1 MARRSFYL
9 HIMIDALLIAITE
22 ITRPWP
28 MFLMVIGI
36 FGSSFF
42 AALPGIGVLLLITIV
57 LPFAITLDPYPAIAF
72 LLGIGAV
79 SNTANTFPSVLIA
92 VPGSAGSQAT
102 IVDGFPMAQKGEAK
116 RAFGAA
122 FIASPLGGI
131 FGAAVLLLSLPILKP
146 LVLSFG
152 SPEFLMLV
160 IWGLSAVGVL
170 SGNAPI
176 KGLIAAII
184 GVFISTVGMDNKT
197 GIERFA
203 FGGEYLAE
211 GISLILVGIGLFAVP
226 EMIALSVRRS
236 SIAQTEGLG
245 HGLVRGM
252 LDVFK
257 NWWLVIR
264 CSVIGVWVGVLP
276 GLGSSVADWFAYA
289 HAVQTEKNPE
299 KFGKGDVRGVIA
311 PESSNNAKEGGAL
324 IPTIAFGIPGS
335 TSLALM
341 LVAFISVGI
350 TPGSA
355 MLTEQLPYTM
365 AMIVVL
371 VVANIIAAGLAIG
384 AAGQFAKLSLM
395 PFYIIVPMTLILCVS
410 ASYAAHYVWWDIL
423 TFLCF
428 SVLGY
433 LMKLLDW
440 PRPPLLVAVV
450 LGCQLESYL
459 WLSNARYGWDWLF
472 EPGVIAI
479 LLLVI
484 LTLVVPII
492 RNRKRKGQ
500 AATEDNT
507 SLNANHR
514 WADVL
519 FILFLAVLFLG
530 AAYISTDW
538 IFRAA
543 LIIYFLAG
551 IGIPLGFLQI
561 YFHLRIIFSAMPNLE
576 ASTGAQEHS
585 NTLLKTIEAFLWLF
599 GLAGGVWLVG
609 FHIAVGL
616 FAILFVRKYQ
626 GTWKEALIITGLSEI
641 FVFTVFDVLLKVF
654 WPTPALFQ
662 PLGIDWF

>member
-1 MARRSFYL
+1 
-9 HIMIDALLIAITE
+9 MIDALLIAISE
-22 ITRPWP
+22 IARPWP

-102 IVDGFPMAQKGEAK
+102 IVDGFPMAQKGEAM

-122 FIASPLGGI
+122 FTASPLGGI
-131 FGAAVLLLSLPILKP
+131 FGAAVLLLSLPILRP

-170 SGNAPI
+170 SGTAPI

-184 GVFISTVGMDNKT
+184 GVMISTVGMDNKT

-203 FGGEYLAE
+203 FEGEYLVD

-226 EMIALSVRRS
+226 EMIALAVRRS
-236 SIAQTEGLG
+236 SIAETEGLG
-245 HGLVRGM
+245 HGTWQGVK
-252 LDVFK
+252 DVFD

-264 CSVIGVWVGVLP
+264 CSLIGVWVGVLP

-299 KFGKGDVRGVIA
+299 NFGRGDVRGVIA
-311 PESSNNAKEGGAL
+311 PEASNNAKEGGAL

-341 LVAFISVGI
+341 LIAFISVGI

-355 MLTEQLPYTM
+355 MLTTQLPYTM
-365 AMIVVL
+365 AMIVVI
-371 VVANIIAAGLAIG
+371 VVANIIAAALALG
-384 AAGQFAKLSLM
+384 AAPQFAKLSLM
-395 PFYIIVPMTLILCVS
+395 PFYVIVPMTLVLCVS
-410 ASYAAHYVWWDIL
+410 AAYAAHFVWWDIL
-423 TFLCF
+423 TFLGF

-433 LMKLLDW
+433 FMKLFDW

-450 LGCQLESYL
+450 LGGQLEGYL
-459 WLSNARYGWDWLF
+459 WLSNARYGWSWML
-472 EPGVIAI
+472 EPGVLAI
-479 LLLVI
+479 MVLVVLTLVMPIIRRRRRGQAAGGEPIVI
-484 LTLVVPII
+484 LT
-492 RNRKRKGQ
+492 RW
-500 AATEDNT
+500 
-507 SLNANHR
+507 HR
-514 WADVL
+514 IGDIA
-519 FILFLAVLFLG
+519 FLAAIMAVL
-530 AAYISTDW
+530 AAAADISTEW
-538 IFRAA
+538 VMRASLVIYFMAA
-543 LIIYFLAG
+543 LGITLGII
-551 IGIPLGFLQI
+551 QI
-561 YFHLRIIFSAMPNLE
+561 ILHLRVIRSSWPEE
-576 ASTGAQEHS
+576 APVDR
-585 NTLLKTIEAFLWLF
+585 EALSGTAWRTVESFLWLF
-599 GLAGGVWLVG
+599 ALAAGVWLIG
-609 FHIAVGL
+609 FHLTVGVFL
-616 FAILFVRKYQ
+616 VTFIRLYGGGWRI
-626 GTWKEALIITGLSEI
+626 TLLITGLAEI
-641 FVFTVFDVLLKVF
+641 FVITVFDLLLMVF
-654 WPTPALFQ
+654 WPTPVLFE
-662 PLGIDWF
+662 LFGLEGWI

>member
-1 MARRSFYL
+1 
-9 HIMIDALLIAITE
+9 MIDALLTAIGE
-22 ITRPWP
+22 ILRPWP
-28 MFLMVIGI
+28 LFLMLIGI
-36 FGSSFF
+36 LGSSFF

-57 LPFAITLDPYPAIAF
+57 LPFAFTLDPYPAIAF

-79 SNTANTFPSVLIA
+79 SNTANTFPSVLIS

-122 FIASPLGGI
+122 FTASPLGGI
-131 FGAAVLLLSLPILKP
+131 FGAIVLLLSLPILKP

-176 KGLIAAII
+176 KGLLAAII
-184 GVFISTVGMDNKT
+184 GVMISTIGMDNKT
-197 GIERFA
+197 GIERFS
-203 FGGEYLAE
+203 FGGEYLVD
-211 GISLILVGIGLFAVP
+211 GISLILVGLGIFAVP
-226 EMIALSVRRS
+226 EMIALAVRRS
-236 SIAQTEGLG
+236 SIAETEGLG
-245 HGLVRGM
+245 HGTWQGVK
-252 LDVFK
+252 DTFA

-264 CSVIGVWVGVLP
+264 CSLVGVWVGVLP

-299 KFGKGDVRGVIA
+299 RFGKGDVRGVIA
-311 PESSNNAKEGGAL
+311 PEASNNAKEGGAL

-350 TPGSA
+350 TPGEE
-355 MLTEQLPYTM
+355 MLTTQLPYTM

-410 ASYAAHYVWWDIL
+410 AAYAAHYVWWDIL

-433 LMKLLDW
+433 VMKLFDW

-450 LGCQLESYL
+450 LGGQMERYL
-459 WLSNARYGWDWLF
+459 WLSNARYGWDWLLH
-472 EPGVIAI
+472 PGVIAI
-479 LLLVI
+479 FVLVA
-484 LTLVVPII
+484 LTLIVPVI
-492 RNRKRKGQ
+492 RRRRRDGGG
-500 AATEDNT
+500 EEEG
-507 SLNANHR
+507 SVLSVPHR
-514 WADVL
+514 WGDIGFL
-519 FILFLAVLFLG
+519 FVIIGLLS
-530 AAYISTDW
+530 AAAFVSDDW
-538 IFRAA
+538 ALRAS
-543 LIIYFLAG
+543 LVVFCLAG
-551 IGIPLGFLQI
+551 LAIPLGLAQI
-561 YFHLRIIFSAMPNLE
+561 VIHLRAIVSGAIDRAPPLDWSK
-576 ASTGAQEHS
+576 ASVNATRAV
-585 NTLLKTIEAFLWLF
+585 IAV
-599 GLAGGVWLVG
+599 VWLMGLCAGVYVVG
-609 FHIAVGL
+609 FHMTVAAFG
-616 FAILFVRKYQ
+616 ILFIRTY
-626 GTWKEALIITGLSEI
+626 GGGWREALIIAALGEA
-641 FVFTVFDVLLKVF
+641 FVITVFGFLLKVF
-654 WPTPALFQ
+654 WPTPLLFEL
-662 PLGIDWF
+662 LGLGWLFEWFINLY